1 MKSRIMTFWLLSAGL
16 VNLLGSEL
24 ATTRLVDI
32 RSLARSEA
40 EKFPQVRVKGVV
52 TLIWTHRRSAWVVQ
66 DESAGL
72 WVSFDTALQR
82 NLWQGGEAGVD
93 GLKVGG
99 IVEIE
104 GTVVPGGFAPVI
116 APARIRNLGLGVLP
130 PPVPITPEALI
141 GGSHD
146 SRRMSATGVVI
157 GCETAGHTQLL
168 RLDSANGGFLAEVM
182 AEPPLAPERLVGA
195 EVSIEG
201 VAGSTYNSR
210 SEFVSLRMLV
220 NGCENVRI
228 LKPAPIDP
236 FDVPK
241 VGLGEL
247 AAFSPKGRQLQRR
260 KVEGVVS
267 FCQPGSHFYLQD
279 GQSAIR
285 VATAATDTLR
295 PGDRVEASGFV
306 DRRKSVAGVTNAV
319 IRKLGEEPAPP
330 ALPVD
335 WPLLLNLVNPMISGL
350 GVAGH
355 DYDGWLVH
363 TTARLMDVHRLPGG
377 ETRLLLSSGE
387 SGDFAML
394 PPVKS
399 TVDQQR
405 LAALR
410 PGSVVRVTGV
420 AELEYSGLPGRS
432 DELSLPVLLGL
443 QLRDLDD
450 IEVLQRASWWTT
462 QRLIWTLGMFT
473 LVIVA
478 GFSWIIL
485 LRRMVARQS
494 GRLESAIRTHRNSE
508 LEMKGA
514 REERYR
520 LAGDLHDGLQQH
532 LTGAS
537 YRLEA
542 ALMRLGEVPEGVQE
556 QFAATRAALER
567 TRTGLRECLLGLR
580 SVEEG
585 PAEFSELLY
594 HAAENME
601 HWPEDAVEIITTGEA
616 FPLSRHVM
624 GTLLLFMQEAVANAL
639 KHGAATHV
647 GVSLAYHTDG
657 LEMSVE
663 DNGSGF
669 DPAQAPDS
677 SGGHFGLESM
687 RHRLR
692 WLGGVIEI
700 TSRPGVGTRIVA
712 HLARVKIEAASPGTQ
727 EMEEVSA

>member
-1 MKSRIMTFWLLSAGL
+1 MITRMVTCWLLCAGFAAPL
-16 VNLLGSEL
+16 RGDTPLS
-24 ATTRLVDI
+24 
-32 RSLARSEA
+32 SLADVRGMTRSEA
-40 EKFPQVRVKGVV
+40 AEFPQVRVRGTV
-52 TLIWTHRRSAWVVQ
+52 TLIWTQARSAWVVQ
-66 DESAGL
+66 DESAGF

-82 NLWQGGEAGVD
+82 ELWQGGDDEVD
-93 GLKVGG
+93 ALVLGG

-104 GTVVPGGFAPVI
+104 GTVIPGGFAPVL
-116 APARIRNLGLGVLP
+116 APHRITHLGPGVLP
-130 PPVPITPEALI
+130 PAVPITPEALL
-141 GGSHD
+141 GGGHE

-157 GCETAGHTQLL
+157 GCETTDRSQLL
-168 RLDSANGGFLAEVM
+168 RLDSPNGGFLAEVVSV
-182 AEPPLAPERLVGA
+182 PPLAPERLIGA
-195 EVSIEG
+195 EVNVQG
-201 VAGSTYNSR
+201 VAGSTFNSR
-210 SEFVSLRMLV
+210 AEFVSLRMLV
-220 NGCENVRI
+220 SGGENVRI
-228 LKPAPIDP
+228 IEPAPTDP

-247 AAFSPKGRQLQRR
+247 AMFSPKGRQIQRR

-285 VATAATDTLR
+285 VATTAPDVLK

-306 DRRKSVAGVTNAV
+306 DRRKPVAGMTNAA
-319 IRKLGEEPAPP
+319 IRKLGEGAAPQ

-335 WPLLLNLVNPMISGL
+335 WELLQRLIEPMVSGL

-363 TTARLMDVHRLPGG
+363 TTARLVDVHRLPGG
-377 ETRLLLSSGE
+377 GTRLLLSSGGN
-387 SGDFAML
+387 GDFAML
-394 PPVKS
+394 PPVANTS
-399 TVDQQR
+399 DRQR
-405 LAALR
+405 LDDLR
-410 PGSVVRVTGV
+410 PGSVLRVTGV

-432 DELSLPVLLGL
+432 DEVSLPVRLGL
-443 QLRDLDD
+443 QLRGFED

-462 QRLIWTLGMFT
+462 RRLMWTLGICS
-473 LVIVA
+473 LVIFA
-478 GFSWIIL
+478 GASWIIL
-485 LRRMVARQS
+485 LHRMVALQS
-494 GRLESAIRTHRNSE
+494 QRLESAIRTHRDSE

-585 PAEFSELLY
+585 PAGFSELLH

-601 HWPEDAVEIITTGEA
+601 HWPEGAVEIVSSGAA
-616 FPLSRHVM
+616 FSLSRHVM

-647 GVSLAYHTDG
+647 RVSLDYLTDG
-657 LEMSVE
+657 LEMTVE

-692 WLGGVIEI
+692 WLGGAIELN
-700 TSRPGVGTRIVA
+700 SRPGEGTRIIA
-712 HLARVKIEAASPGTQ
+712 RLARAKIEAANPGPA
-727 EMEEVSA
+727 ELEEVS